1 MSGSIAAIAAY
12 DGTGTQGYGTTDKNL
27 PGVKSVFWNE
37 NDTDK
42 YYVNGCSFS
51 EVSSNNS
58 EIPSS
63 QASNPGTI
71 VFTFDNDTDA
81 INDLVLTIG
90 AENIQSATL
99 PSSPLPPW
107 FMAGFIE
114 RIEICIGNQVISTIF
129 TAQIKQ
135 LLISDKY
142 LNLSVQGRGNV
153 SQISSDS
160 NGSVYTNI
168 RLPIFNLINSKTN
181 CSYLMACA
189 NNQVL
194 QVKVYPQF
202 LTQSD
207 YNTNFLSS
215 YPGATT
221 DNVTIATENS
231 NLITINDHGFG
242 NGETLIYS
250 SGGGTPID
258 GLEDGKDY
266 YVSERNENSFRLT
279 DPADVTTIVRFAGQG
294 NDLQTFTRASSPV
307 IVLTNQVNT
316 SADSITI
323 NDHGFVTG
331 TVVIYSAGPGPAQ
344 YFGLTSGETYYVIK
358 LNENSFKLAAN
369 LVDAQL
375 ETAIILTGQGNDSQ
389 TFTRV
394 YQAIPVT
401 KNNVIIY
408 SSDPDGTITINDHGF
423 VTGDVCI
430 VKKRSDTAIGGFTS
444 DETYYVI
451 KVNENSFKLAADLV
465 DAQSETAISLD
476 ETFIGAGFLLNNPDQ
491 NVSLWNINIGA
502 DNKFTFNLYANKYSM
517 TNSERDFLRSQ
528 VIPKRTNVTQ
538 SATIS
543 NPQTVSGYPHLSTST
558 PITII
563 CDNFNINAEKLYI
576 TSIGEYG
583 KIPLFNVELFLNS
596 TSYCGTIQSS
606 VSEISMGPTYSQYI
620 STVAGTGA
628 ESCKIA
634 EIYFAKNSKE
644 YNTDQNYVPL
654 SKYDSIRI
662 VLTPL
667 TSSNMTIF
675 SRFLDYLTVVVEGK
689 CTALYQN
696 GAVVFNNY

>member
-12 DGTGTQGYGTTDKNL
+12 DGTGTQGYGTTDKSL

-58 EIPSS
+58 EITSS
-63 QASNPGTI
+63 QASNPSTI

-90 AENIQSATL
+90 ATDIKSATTSGL
-99 PSSPLPPW
+99 GPLPPW

-129 TAQIKQ
+129 TTQIRQ

-142 LNLSVQGRGNV
+142 LNLSVQDYGNV
-153 SQISSDS
+153 SQI
-160 NGSVYTNI
+160 GSGESGGVYTNI

-215 YPGATT
+215 
-221 DNVTIATENS
+221 
-231 NLITINDHGFG
+231 
-242 NGETLIYS
+242 S
-250 SGGGTPID
+250 SG
-258 GLEDGKDY
+258 
-266 YVSERNENSFRLT
+266 
-279 DPADVTTIVRFAGQG
+279 
-294 NDLQTFTRASSPV
+294 
-307 IVLTNQVNT
+307 
-316 SADSITI
+316 
-323 NDHGFVTG
+323 
-331 TVVIYSAGPGPAQ
+331 
-344 YFGLTSGETYYVIK
+344 
-358 LNENSFKLAAN
+358 
-369 LVDAQL
+369 
-375 ETAIILTGQGNDSQ
+375 
-389 TFTRV
+389 
-394 YQAIPVT
+394 
-401 KNNVIIY
+401 
-408 SSDPDGTITINDHGF
+408 
-423 VTGDVCI
+423 
-430 VKKRSDTAIGGFTS
+430 
-444 DETYYVI
+444 
-451 KVNENSFKLAADLV
+451 
-465 DAQSETAISLD
+465 
-476 ETFIGAGFLLNNPDQ
+476 
-491 NVSLWNINIGA
+491 WNIAVGA
-502 DNKFTFNLYANKYSM
+502 NNKFTFNLYANKYSM
-517 TNSERDFLRSQ
+517 ANSERDFLRSQ

-543 NPQTVSGYPHLSTST
+543 NPQSVAGYPNLSTSN

-563 CDNFNINAEKLYI
+563 CDHFNINAEKLYI
-576 TSIGEYG
+576 TSIGSDEP
-583 KIPLFNVELFLNS
+583 IFPLFSVELFLNS
-596 TSYCGTIQSS
+596 TSYCGMIQSS
-606 VSEISMGPTYSQYI
+606 VSEISTGPTYSQYI
-620 STVAGTGA
+620 STFDIGNGKGTTTG
-628 ESCKIA
+628 SSKIA

-667 TSSNMTIF
+667 SSSTMSIF
-675 SRFLDYLTVVVEGK
+675 TRFLDYLTVVVEGK
-689 CTALYQN
+689 CTALYQD

>member
-12 DGTGTQGYGTTDKNL
+12 DGTGTQGYGTTDKSL

-58 EIPSS
+58 EITSS
-63 QASNPGTI
+63 QASNPSTI

-90 AENIQSATL
+90 ATNINSAA
-99 PSSPLPPW
+99 SPTGVLPPW

-129 TAQIKQ
+129 TTQITQ

-142 LNLSVQGRGNV
+142 LNFSVQDYGNI
-153 SQISSDS
+153 SQVGTGS
-160 NGSVYTNI
+160 NGGVYTNI
-168 RLPIFNLINSKTN
+168 GLPIFNLINSKTN

-215 YPGATT
+215 
-221 DNVTIATENS
+221 
-231 NLITINDHGFG
+231 
-242 NGETLIYS
+242 S
-250 SGGGTPID
+250 SG
-258 GLEDGKDY
+258 
-266 YVSERNENSFRLT
+266 
-279 DPADVTTIVRFAGQG
+279 
-294 NDLQTFTRASSPV
+294 
-307 IVLTNQVNT
+307 
-316 SADSITI
+316 
-323 NDHGFVTG
+323 
-331 TVVIYSAGPGPAQ
+331 
-344 YFGLTSGETYYVIK
+344 
-358 LNENSFKLAAN
+358 
-369 LVDAQL
+369 
-375 ETAIILTGQGNDSQ
+375 
-389 TFTRV
+389 
-394 YQAIPVT
+394 
-401 KNNVIIY
+401 
-408 SSDPDGTITINDHGF
+408 
-423 VTGDVCI
+423 
-430 VKKRSDTAIGGFTS
+430 
-444 DETYYVI
+444 
-451 KVNENSFKLAADLV
+451 
-465 DAQSETAISLD
+465 
-476 ETFIGAGFLLNNPDQ
+476 
-491 NVSLWNINIGA
+491 WNIAVGA
-502 DNKFTFNLYANKYSM
+502 NNKFTFNLYANKYSM
-517 TNSERDFLRSQ
+517 TNSERNFLRSQ

-543 NPQTVSGYPHLSTST
+543 NPQTVPGYPDLSTSN

-563 CDNFNINAEKLYI
+563 CDHFNINAEKLYI
-576 TSIGEYG
+576 TSIGDSG
-583 KIPLFNVELFLNS
+583 AIPLFNVELFLNS

-620 STVAGTGA
+620 SNNALTTNGKTTLIGT
-628 ESCKIA
+628 ESSKIA

-667 TSSNMTIF
+667 SSSTMSIF
-675 SRFLDYLTVVVEGK
+675 TRFLDYLTVVVEGK
-689 CTALYQN
+689 CTALYQD

>member
-12 DGTGTQGYGTTDKNL
+12 DGTGTQGYGTTDKTL

-51 EVSSNNS
+51 EVSSNKGAITS
-58 EIPSS
+58 PE
-63 QASNPGTI
+63 TV
-71 VFTFDNDTDA
+71 VFTFDNDIDA

-90 AENIQSATL
+90 AENIKSATS

-129 TAQIKQ
+129 TTQIKQ

-142 LNLSVQGRGNV
+142 LNLSVQGSGNA
-153 SQISSDS
+153 SQIGSGS
-160 NGSVYTNI
+160 NGGVYTNI

-215 YPGATT
+215 SAI
-221 DNVTIATENS
+221 TIAT
-231 NLITINDHGFG
+231 
-242 NGETLIYS
+242 
-250 SGGGTPID
+250 
-258 GLEDGKDY
+258 
-266 YVSERNENSFRLT
+266 
-279 DPADVTTIVRFAGQG
+279 ADVTVAAGG
-294 NDLQTFTRASSPV
+294 
-307 IVLTNQVNT
+307 
-316 SADSITI
+316 SITS
-323 NDHGFVTG
+323 NGHGLVTG
-331 TVVIYSAGPGPAQ
+331 TAVTYNASGALAIAGLADETTYFVIRVDAN
-344 YFGLTSGETYYVIK
+344 T
-358 LNENSFKLAAN
+358 FKLASTLAN
-369 LVDAQL
+369 ANAG
-375 ETAIILTGQGNDSQ
+375 TAVPLTGQGNNAQ
-389 TFTRV
+389 TFTL
-394 YQAIPVT
+394 
-401 KNNVIIY
+401 
-408 SSDPDGTITINDHGF
+408 DW
-423 VTGDVCI
+423 GD
-430 VKKRSDTAIGGFTS
+430 SH
-444 DETYYVI
+444 
-451 KVNENSFKLAADLV
+451 
-465 DAQSETAISLD
+465 
-476 ETFIGAGFLLNNPDQ
+476 
-491 NVSLWNINIGA
+491 WNINVGA

-543 NPQTVSGYPHLSTST
+543 NPQTVPGYPNLSTSI

-563 CDNFNINAEKLYI
+563 CDHFNINAEKLYI

-620 STVAGTGA
+620 STIAETAVAGRTVSTDA

-667 TSSNMTIF
+667 SSSTMTTF
-675 SRFLDYLTVVVEGK
+675 TRFLDYLTVVVEGK
-689 CTALYQN
+689 CTALYQD

>member
-12 DGTGTQGYGTTDKNL
+12 DGTGTQGYGTTDKSL

-37 NDTDK
+37 NDTNK

-58 EIPSS
+58 EISSS
-63 QASNPGTI
+63 QASNPSTI

-90 AENIQSATL
+90 ATNITSAAA
-99 PSSPLPPW
+99 PAGELPPW

-129 TAQIKQ
+129 TTQIKH

-142 LNLSVQGRGNV
+142 LNLSVQEYGNV
-153 SQISSDS
+153 SQIGSGS
-160 NGSVYTNI
+160 NGGIYTNI

-202 LTQSD
+202 LTMSD

-215 YPGATT
+215 A
-221 DNVTIATENS
+221 
-231 NLITINDHGFG
+231 
-242 NGETLIYS
+242 S
-250 SGGGTPID
+250 SG
-258 GLEDGKDY
+258 
-266 YVSERNENSFRLT
+266 
-279 DPADVTTIVRFAGQG
+279 
-294 NDLQTFTRASSPV
+294 
-307 IVLTNQVNT
+307 
-316 SADSITI
+316 
-323 NDHGFVTG
+323 
-331 TVVIYSAGPGPAQ
+331 
-344 YFGLTSGETYYVIK
+344 
-358 LNENSFKLAAN
+358 
-369 LVDAQL
+369 
-375 ETAIILTGQGNDSQ
+375 
-389 TFTRV
+389 
-394 YQAIPVT
+394 
-401 KNNVIIY
+401 
-408 SSDPDGTITINDHGF
+408 
-423 VTGDVCI
+423 
-430 VKKRSDTAIGGFTS
+430 
-444 DETYYVI
+444 
-451 KVNENSFKLAADLV
+451 
-465 DAQSETAISLD
+465 
-476 ETFIGAGFLLNNPDQ
+476 
-491 NVSLWNINIGA
+491 WNIGVGT

-517 TNSERDFLRSQ
+517 TNAERDFLRNQ
-528 VIPKRTNVTQ
+528 EIPKRTNVTQ

-543 NPQTVSGYPHLSTST
+543 NPQTVPGYPNLSTSN

-563 CDNFNINAEKLYI
+563 CDHFNINAEKLYI
-576 TSIGEYG
+576 TSIGG
-583 KIPLFNVELFLNS
+583 SGTIPLFNVELFLNS

-620 STVAGTGA
+620 SNIATTKNGKTTLTHA
-628 ESCKIA
+628 ESSKIA

-667 TSSNMTIF
+667 SSSIMTTF

-689 CTALYQN
+689 CTALYQD

>member
-12 DGTGTQGYGTTDKNL
+12 DGTGTQGHGTTDKSL

-37 NDTDK
+37 NDTTK

-63 QASNPGTI
+63 QASNPGTV

-90 AENIQSATL
+90 AENIQSSKA
-99 PSSPLPPW
+99 PSPEKPLPPW

-129 TAQIKQ
+129 TTQIKQ
-135 LLISDKY
+135 LLISDKC
-142 LNLSVQGRGNV
+142 LNLSVRDNGNV
-153 SQISSDS
+153 SQIGHGS
-160 NGSVYTNI
+160 NGGVYTNI
-168 RLPIFNLINSKTN
+168 KLPIFNLINSKTN

-207 YNTNFLSS
+207 YNTNFLASS
-215 YPGATT
+215 SKKTITT
-221 DNVTIATENS
+221 DKVSVATGNYS
-231 NLITINDHGFG
+231 GLITSDDHGFDAVASV
-242 NGETLIYS
+242 TYA
-250 SGGGTPID
+250 SGGGAVITGLVD
-258 GLEDGKDY
+258 GGIY
-266 YVSERNENSFRLT
+266 S
-279 DPADVTTIVRFAGQG
+279 
-294 NDLQTFTRASSPV
+294 V
-307 IVLTNQVNT
+307 IVVD
-316 SADSITI
+316 AD
-323 NDHGFVTG
+323 D
-331 TVVIYSAGPGPAQ
+331 
-344 YFGLTSGETYYVIK
+344 
-358 LNENSFKLAAN
+358 FKLAETTSPTTAIRLTGTGN
-369 LVDAQL
+369 DAQTFAH
-375 ETAIILTGQGNDSQ
+375 TA
-389 TFTRV
+389 
-394 YQAIPVT
+394 
-401 KNNVIIY
+401 
-408 SSDPDGTITINDHGF
+408 
-423 VTGDVCI
+423 
-430 VKKRSDTAIGGFTS
+430 
-444 DETYYVI
+444 
-451 KVNENSFKLAADLV
+451 
-465 DAQSETAISLD
+465 
-476 ETFIGAGFLLNNPDQ
+476 
-491 NVSLWNINIGA
+491 SLWNIKVGTN
-502 DNKFTFNLYANKYSM
+502 NKFTFNLYANKYSM

-543 NPQTVSGYPHLSTST
+543 NPQTIPGYPNLSTSI

-563 CDNFNINAEKLYI
+563 CDHFNINAEKLYI
-576 TSIGEYG
+576 TSIGAG
-583 KIPLFNVELFLNS
+583 ALDTPLFNVELFLNS

-620 STVAGTGA
+620 STTNAAAASAGKTISTDMEA
-628 ESCKIA
+628 CEIA

-667 TSSNMTIF
+667 SSPKARDKVT
-675 SRFLDYLTVVVEGK
+675 RFLDYLTVVVEGK
-689 CTALYQN
+689 CTALYQD